1 MSLCSVFCRS
11 LINRVGALEGKVIQL
26 ESQLAAVR
34 SSNVMALNSYLMV
47 QTTGLPTVVLS
58 GINVQIVNGAG
69 KTDSINGLG
78 NLIVGY
84 DAPQSVTQIIKR
96 CSVGTGTVMTDD
108 GPGSSNAMCT
118 VVDDP
123 GRPGQKGV
131 LGNNQKTGSHNL
143 VVGDSHM
150 YSQYGGVVFGAGNTI
165 NMPWATVT
173 GGIGNTAA
181 GEAASVS
188 GGTFNLAGG
197 NGTSVNGHANA
208 SVSGGRANWAY
219 GMNASI
225 SGGFENRTGEQ
236 FSSVSGGQ
244 GNKAMGYASHV
255 SGGGG
260 LLASSHGNEA
270 SGRHSSVLG
279 GDGQKATQDHQTI
292 PLI

>member
-1 MSLCSVFCRS
+1 MSICSWFCRS
-11 LINRVGALEGKVIQL
+11 LFNQVGVLEVKVAQL
-26 ESQLAAVR
+26 ESQLAAIR
-34 SSNVMALNSYLMV
+34 NSTVMALDSYVTV
-47 QTTGLPTVVLS
+47 QTTGLPRIVFS
-58 GINVQIVNGAG
+58 GVNVQIVNGAG

-78 NLIVGY
+78 NFIVGY

-96 CSVGTGTVMTDD
+96 CSVGTGTVMTND

-118 VVDDP
+118 AVDDP

-143 VVGDSHM
+143 VVGDYHM

-173 GGIGNTAA
+173 GGSYNTAA
-181 GEAASVS
+181 GEGTSVS

-197 NGTSVNGHANA
+197 SGMSVNGHVNA

-270 SGRHSSVLG
+270 SGRYSSVLG
-279 GDGQKATQDHQTI
+279 GDGQMATLDHQTI